1 MVYRLPTCGS
11 QKNEKTIKA
20 LMPQKTTLKKLKAG
34 KKAFTVSWTKKAYSG
49 YQIRYSLKS
58 SMKSATYKNVSA
70 SKTSLKV
77 KKLKTRK
84 KYYVQIRTYK
94 TVDGKKCY
102 STWSSAKKVKTK

>member
-1 MVYRLPTCGS
+1 MRIRLQMYR
-11 QKNEKTIKA
+11 N
-20 LMPQKTTLKKLKAG
+20 MMD
-34 KKAFTVSWTKKAYSG
+34 
-49 YQIRYSLKS
+49 SLKS
-58 SMKSATYKNVSA
+58 SMKSATYKSVSA

>member
-1 MVYRLPTCGS
+1 
-11 QKNEKTIKA
+11 
-20 LMPQKTTLKKLKAG
+20 
-34 KKAFTVSWTKKAYSG
+34 
-49 YQIRYSLKS
+49 
-58 SMKSATYKNVSA
+58 MKSATYKNVSA